1 MALSST
7 PRSRPRPHWERNT
20 AYSPPI
26 TIGVGAPTRGRP
38 LVYRRVLTDTS
49 PESLSCALAHIACGL
64 HSASAAVNTKLALQ
78 LVRAF
83 AAYFRE
89 RAWPLL
95 LMRGALAALSPCS
108 WDLMPRH
115 LCGRSILSDGAS
127 PPAAPSLFG
136 SHPPSPWWHA
146 KLSRYHGIHRG
157 SHGEVSS
164 SLCSRNGSCRRPILP
179 LPPLYAGETPASF
192 TRR

>member
-1 MALSST
+1 
-7 PRSRPRPHWERNT
+7 
-20 AYSPPI
+20 
-26 TIGVGAPTRGRP
+26 VGAPTRGRP

-136 SHPPSPWWHA
+136 WHRICVCAILAVAGDCFLGSSTRWAAASSAALVALSWSPQLCHDGLVHLAARGGGPTAHSWCCCCITSRGVLL
-146 KLSRYHGIHRG
+146 LS
-157 SHGEVSS
+157 
-164 SLCSRNGSCRRPILP
+164 LW
-179 LPPLYAGETPASF
+179 
-192 TRR
+192 TRRR

>member
-1 MALSST
+1 M
-7 PRSRPRPHWERNT
+7 
-20 AYSPPI
+20 
-26 TIGVGAPTRGRP
+26 G
-38 LVYRRVLTDTS
+38 
-49 PESLSCALAHIACGL
+49 AHIACGL

-83 AAYFRE
+83 ATYFRE

-136 SHPPSPWWHA
+136 SHPPS
-146 KLSRYHGIHRG
+146 LCGGDSRVVYAAVGALRV
-157 SHGEVSS
+157 VSS
-164 SLCSRNGSCRRPILP
+164 TSLSTWSKK
-179 LPPLYAGETPASF
+179 
-192 TRR
+192 